1 MLSWPALT
9 MAVMVVGML
18 ITGYGVTPTDKELG
32 GTKIMLFFGF
42 LAGAP
47 CPYVRD

>member
-18 ITGYGVTPTDKELG
+18 ITGYGVTPDKELG